1 MKWTKEQEEKLCRLC
16 FKEKTNAELA
26 KIFNC
31 DIKDI
36 HAARSRL
43 GVTIPKVKAAKEAHP
58 QYHTANTS
66 IDPWDNIGAAFD
78 QLDKA
83 LLATAA
89 EDPINEPVLRQVAQG
104 ISIFKAMLLN
114 AVD

>member
-1 MKWTKEQEEKLCRLC
+1 MKWTKEQEATR
-16 FKEKTNAELA
+16 N
-26 KIFNC
+26 
-31 DIKDI
+31 
-36 HAARSRL
+36 RL
-43 GVTIPKVKAAKEAHP
+43 GGTI
-58 QYHTANTS
+58 

-78 QLDKA
+78 RLENA

>member
-1 MKWTKEQEEKLCRLC
+1 MKWTKEQE
-16 FKEKTNAELA
+16 
-26 KIFNC
+26 
-31 DIKDI
+31 
-36 HAARSRL
+36 AARSRL
-43 GVTIPKVKAAKEAHP
+43 GVTIPKV
-58 QYHTANTS
+58 